1 MGEKSGSTKK
11 WFVCPV
17 LYYDFSDHKTRVLH
31 QPTLVSTS
39 KNYHNHRAYQK
50 FLYGWLNNDINL
62 WGKDLQSWL
71 KHNFARTEFLRQ
83 MIRIIQFP
91 IWTNWV
97 QENKL
102 ANKQNKP
109 FERILSVYFLNCGA
123 YTRSIDNGRKPT
135 AENKD
140 HIRQIRSFT
149 MRRQQRSGNQKFG
162 GWLKIYPP
170 DGSETDAQK
179 LPPKRAPVATPH
191 RERTKTTRSNSH
203 PQARIA
209 KRITDTLQTRTTSNV
224 SPRTTVG
231 PNKKDPF
238 FNPSTRS
245 PYHKQQN
252 AK

>member
-1 MGEKSGSTKK
+1 
-11 WFVCPV
+11 
-17 LYYDFSDHKTRVLH
+17 
-31 QPTLVSTS
+31 
-39 KNYHNHRAYQK
+39 
-50 FLYGWLNNDINL
+50 
-62 WGKDLQSWL
+62 
-71 KHNFARTEFLRQ
+71 

-91 IWTNWV
+91 IWTNRG

-123 YTRSIDNGRKPT
+123 YTRSIDNGRKPR

-179 LPPKRAPVATPH
+179 LPPKRAPLATPH

-209 KRITDTLQTRTTSNV
+209 KRTTDTLQTRTTSIVFPTNYC
-224 SPRTTVG
+224 RTQQ
-231 PNKKDPF
+231 KRSF
-238 FNPSTRS
+238 F
-245 PYHKQQN
+245 
-252 AK
+252 